1 MIVKTVKNF
10 LLNDYF
16 IVSSIK
22 SEDKLNNLH
31 KINIIIWQYCL
42 KFVHLF
48 TNVCIVG
55 ILVFYL
61 FLKFTKPALVAFI
74 FIAILSFIEY
84 KFLKIRSNYQDK
96 HFSNAFNKF
105 NSCLLD
111 IVHSTKEIK
120 INNKEEYFLNEISNS
135 SKKYANLSKDRCY
148 NNVFH
153 IYFTEISIMIT
164 FIVVLFVLFFTTNF
178 DNQLLISSIS
188 TICVI
193 ILRLTPAIN
202 RAQSALYSINSN
214 EKVVQEFLKLDSLFQ
229 EKDLCPISND
239 KIEFKNEIV
248 LKNVSFKYPDKFDGL
263 KNINLKINKGDF
275 IGIIGKS
282 GCYKTTLALIISG
295 LFQPLSGEILIDG
308 KKIGKNDIKRW
319 QNNVALLSQD
329 FILLDEITKNI
340 DEKILNKLD
349 LNQNLNKNELSFGQ
363 KQRIALASILEQNK
377 EIIILDEATSALDVL
392 SEEKI
397 NNLLL
402 ELKNSKTIISIAH
415 RFQILK
421 HCTKIVYM
429 DNGEM
434 IDCDTFSNLS
444 DKYPEIKTMIELSS
458 FNI

>member
-1 MIVKTVKNF
+1 M
-10 LLNDYF
+10 
-16 IVSSIK
+16 
-22 SEDKLNNLH
+22 
-31 KINIIIWQYCL
+31 
-42 KFVHLF
+42 
-48 TNVCIVG
+48 
-55 ILVFYL
+55 
-61 FLKFTKPALVAFI
+61 
-74 FIAILSFIEY
+74 
-84 KFLKIRSNYQDK
+84 
-96 HFSNAFNKF
+96 
-105 NSCLLD
+105 
-111 IVHSTKEIK
+111 
-120 INNKEEYFLNEISNS
+120 
-135 SKKYANLSKDRCY
+135 
-148 NNVFH
+148 
-153 IYFTEISIMIT
+153 
-164 FIVVLFVLFFTTNF
+164 
-178 DNQLLISSIS
+178 
-188 TICVI
+188 
-193 ILRLTPAIN
+193 
-202 RAQSALYSINSN
+202 
-214 EKVVQEFLKLDSLFQ
+214 QEFLKLDSLFQ